1 MPLPT
6 NYAEEFLRLP
16 KPDALP
22 HWVSEFNRMA
32 LHTQQAGADKLI
44 KKRRPNEPEDIFK
57 YRKDNFEHITSQA
70 IIRAVNNLQR
80 YFAQAKATVKT
91 NDDTRTYLKDGDFQ
105 GLDFDTFINQKV
117 INRMI
122 EDPNGFLVW
131 WADGEGAKD
140 PTKAA
145 DAKPIM
151 VLTSEVM
158 HYTRDYFT
166 FKSHE
171 KSDVEAKD
179 GKEKTGDVYYIID
192 RTGYHKLVQTGKKE
206 KKTFKLKRHYKQEF
220 TTLPVITLGG
230 ETTTKILQG
239 KEISYLTSYFSGFIP
254 FANEA
259 LRQFS
264 DHQAIMV
271 TAGFPIREM
280 EAMPCT
286 ECEGKGIIRT
296 TTGRGQTKKTSK
308 STCKSCNGTKMRIPS
323 TPYGILLKQTK
334 KSSVLNGDQPEIKE
348 AMRYISPDV
357 NILKYAGEHWEN
369 LLEKAEKSLSL
380 NHIDE
385 AQSGIAKEMDRDNLM
400 AMLERIGHN
409 IYNNIVRNSITAIQ
423 TIRTRGQK
431 VDVEIILPNTFK
443 IRSETDLV
451 NELNSLIEKD
461 SPLPLIVEVTKE
473 LTKKRYAGNDTI
485 IKAVNFLALYDPFFV
500 YPLEK
505 RLDMYG
511 SGALTWEEYRTSL
524 YSYNAVM
531 QVAATI
537 DDFQAADFKKIE
549 KQVTAIIAPKLKVKI
564 VPSDGGT
571 PAE

>member
-179 GKEKTGDVYYIID
+179 GKEKTGDVYY
-192 RTGYHKLVQTGKKE
+192 
-206 KKTFKLKRHYKQEF
+206 
-220 TTLPVITLGG
+220 VIA
-230 ETTTKILQG
+230 ILQG

-451 NELNSLIEKD
+451 NELNSLIE
-461 SPLPLIVEVTKE
+461 T
-473 LTKKRYAGNDTI
+473 
-485 IKAVNFLALYDPFFV
+485 
-500 YPLEK
+500 
-505 RLDMYG
+505 
-511 SGALTWEEYRTSL
+511 GALTWEEYRTSL